1 MLIIAKTRFLR
12 VLSFYI
18 VFICGISVCVSGIEY
33 NMVRCIKRKKRIKR
47 TVIALLAVAI
57 IVAAGVYARSN
68 IVPLV
73 TDKAYYSIRGESV
86 RALNNAY
93 QKTVDEMT
101 SLGYSDF
108 VNIKYNSAGEI
119 NLISVDMLRVNN
131 VMSYISTVVLDEMQ
145 AIAVDGVDVPL
156 GAFSGILLLGDR
168 GKDVKV
174 EVETVGIAEC
184 NFRSDFQTV
193 GINQVRHSLYID
205 IVATANVVLPLYAKD
220 VFCESSLLLCENV
233 IVGDVPEFYL
243 QNQGVFDIST
253 AKQLP

>member
-1 MLIIAKTRFLR
+1 MLALIIGA
-12 VLSFYI
+12 
-18 VFICGISVCVSGIEY
+18 GIYV
-33 NMVRCIKRKKRIKR
+33 
-47 TVIALLAVAI
+47 
-57 IVAAGVYARSN
+57 RSN

-73 TDKAYYSIRGESV
+73 TDKAYYSIRGEAV

-93 QKTVDEMT
+93 QTTVEEMT
-101 SLGYSDF
+101 ALGYSDF
-108 VNIKYNSAGEI
+108 VKITYGQDGQI
-119 NLISVDMLRVNN
+119 NLISVDMLKVNN
-131 VMSYISTVVLDEMQ
+131 VMSFISTVVLDEMQ
-145 AIAVDGVDVPL
+145 AITVDGVDVPL
-156 GAFSGILLLGDR
+156 GAFSGILLLGDS
-168 GKDVKV
+168 GNDVKI

-184 NFRSDFQTV
+184 SFRSDFETV
-193 GINQVRHSLYID
+193 GINQVRHALYID